1 MLDKL
6 FRVHSEKNGAAMNGT
21 ASTKEGPPNGV
32 RRALSER
39 PTPDMLRRTDS
50 MTAFHAQKEFQD
62 RTVSIGNDEREYFV
76 SGCLLLLDCARSDL
90 ERVHATVKESPTLVN
105 FWDYDRRT
113 PLHVA
118 SSEGRAD
125 VVKYLLAHDARPN
138 RSDRWGGSPLDDAL
152 RRGHQATVE
161 LLRSKGARLGT
172 ADHVAQLMA
181 ACNAGDVRDVEDCL
195 AAPGAD
201 VNVRDFVAISGARP
215 DIRRDW
221 DPRVVKVLT
230 ACWADEPR
238 LRPSFRAVIEMIEA
252 ADVDVEVIVQAG
264 LDQSVHTTKSKNLR
278 RGSIQSRK
286 RVAKKQPSP
295 HGLPSFYQ
303 HQAGGNHQPPDRQ
316 QSMDNCKCT
325 IC

>member
-6 FRVHSEKNGAAMNGT
+6 FRAHSEKNGMVNQMNGT
-21 ASTKEGPPNGV
+21 ASTKENPGV
-32 RRALSER
+32 RRELSER

-76 SGCLLLLDCARSDL
+76 SGCLLLLDCARGDL
-90 ERVHATVKESPTLVN
+90 ERVHA
-105 FWDYDRRT
+105 
-113 PLHVA
+113 
-118 SSEGRAD
+118 
-125 VVKYLLAHDARPN
+125 VV
-138 RSDRWGGSPLDDAL
+138 
-152 RRGHQATVE
+152 
-161 LLRSKGARLGT
+161 
-172 ADHVAQLMA
+172 M
-181 ACNAGDVRDVEDCL
+181 
-195 AAPGAD
+195 
-201 VNVRDFVAISGARP
+201 
-215 DIRRDW
+215 
-221 DPRVVKVLT
+221 
-230 ACWADEPR
+230 
-238 LRPSFRAVIEMIEA
+238 
-252 ADVDVEVIVQAG
+252 DVEVIVQAG

-295 HGLPSFYQ
+295 AAMPSFYQ

>member
-6 FRVHSEKNGAAMNGT
+6 FRAHSEKNGLGEKNGGAAMNGT
-21 ASTKEGPPNGV
+21 ASTKENPGV
-32 RRALSER
+32 RRELSER

-76 SGCLLLLDCARSDL
+76 SGCLLLLDCARGDL
-90 ERVHATVKESPTLVN
+90 ERVHATVKDSPTLVN

-138 RSDRWGGSPLDDAL
+138 RSDRY
-152 RRGHQATVE
+152 
-161 LLRSKGARLGT
+161 
-172 ADHVAQLMA
+172 
-181 ACNAGDVRDVEDCL
+181 
-195 AAPGAD
+195 
-201 VNVRDFVAISGARP
+201 
-215 DIRRDW
+215 
-221 DPRVVKVLT
+221 
-230 ACWADEPR
+230 
-238 LRPSFRAVIEMIEA
+238 
-252 ADVDVEVIVQAG
+252 VEVIVQAG

-295 HGLPSFYQ
+295 AAMPSFYQ

>member
-6 FRVHSEKNGAAMNGT
+6 FRAHSEKNGLGEKNGGAAMNGT
-21 ASTKEGPPNGV
+21 ASTKENPGV
-32 RRALSER
+32 RRELSE
-39 PTPDMLRRTDS
+39 
-50 MTAFHAQKEFQD
+50 
-62 RTVSIGNDEREYFV
+62 
-76 SGCLLLLDCARSDL
+76 
-90 ERVHATVKESPTLVN
+90 
-105 FWDYDRRT
+105 
-113 PLHVA
+113 
-118 SSEGRAD
+118 
-125 VVKYLLAHDARPN
+125 
-138 RSDRWGGSPLDDAL
+138 
-152 RRGHQATVE
+152 
-161 LLRSKGARLGT
+161 
-172 ADHVAQLMA
+172 
-181 ACNAGDVRDVEDCL
+181 
-195 AAPGAD
+195 
-201 VNVRDFVAISGARP
+201 
-215 DIRRDW
+215 
-221 DPRVVKVLT
+221 VLT

-295 HGLPSFYQ
+295 AAMPSFYQ

>member
-76 SGCLLLLDCARSDL
+76 SGCLLLLDCARGDL
-90 ERVHATVKESPTLVN
+90 ERV
-105 FWDYDRRT
+105 
-113 PLHVA
+113 
-118 SSEGRAD
+118 
-125 VVKYLLAHDARPN
+125 
-138 RSDRWGGSPLDDAL
+138 
-152 RRGHQATVE
+152 
-161 LLRSKGARLGT
+161 
-172 ADHVAQLMA
+172 
-181 ACNAGDVRDVEDCL
+181 
-195 AAPGAD
+195 
-201 VNVRDFVAISGARP
+201 
-215 DIRRDW
+215 
-221 DPRVVKVLT
+221 
-230 ACWADEPR
+230 
-238 LRPSFRAVIEMIEA
+238 
-252 ADVDVEVIVQAG
+252 
-264 LDQSVHTTKSKNLR
+264 QSVHTTKSKNLR

-295 HGLPSFYQ
+295 AAMPSFYQ
-303 HQAGGNHQPPDRQ
+303 HQAGGNHAPPDRQ

>member
-1 MLDKL
+1 MLVGYGIEPGHEL
-6 FRVHSEKNGAAMNGT
+6 I
-21 ASTKEGPPNGV
+21 
-32 RRALSER
+32 LSELMQCSLLDYLR
-39 PTPDMLRRTDS
+39 SLRSHADGMPKPRAMRYAVELSRGMRYLHEQTPAVLHRDLKP
-50 MTAFHAQKEFQD
+50 A
-62 RTVSIGNDEREYFV
+62 N
-76 SGCLLLLDCARSDL
+76 LLLDTSNTLRITDFGLATTRRRGRDAKDSGRLEARKQITKSVTRVSTQYDL
-90 ERVHATVKESPTLVN
+90 TGATGSFRFMAPE
-105 FWDYDRRT
+105 
-113 PLHVA
+113 VA
-118 SSEGRAD
+118 LSQPYGRKCD
-125 VVKYLLAHDARPN
+125 VYSFAMIFYYLLDS
-138 RSDRWGGSPLDDAL
+138 RSPWANKDGETA
-152 RRGHQATVE
+152 
-161 LLRSKGARLGT
+161 ARL
-172 ADHVAQLMA
+172 
-181 ACNAGDVRDVEDCL
+181 
-195 AAPGAD
+195 
-201 VNVRDFVAISGARP
+201 AISGARP

-221 DPRVVKVLT
+221 GPRVVKVLT

>member
-6 FRVHSEKNGAAMNGT
+6 FRAHSEKNGLGEKNGGAAMNGT
-21 ASTKEGPPNGV
+21 ASTKEVP
-32 RRALSER
+32 RTDSQSRR
-39 PTPDMLRRTDS
+39 PTPDMKYDLTGATGSFRFMAPEVALSQPYGRKCDVYS
-50 MTAFHAQKEFQD
+50 FAMIF
-62 RTVSIGNDEREYFV
+62 YY
-76 SGCLLLLDCARSDL
+76 LLDSRSPWANKDG
-90 ERVHATVKESPTLVN
+90 ETA
-105 FWDYDRRT
+105 
-113 PLHVA
+113 
-118 SSEGRAD
+118 
-125 VVKYLLAHDARPN
+125 
-138 RSDRWGGSPLDDAL
+138 
-152 RRGHQATVE
+152 
-161 LLRSKGARLGT
+161 ARL
-172 ADHVAQLMA
+172 
-181 ACNAGDVRDVEDCL
+181 
-195 AAPGAD
+195 
-201 VNVRDFVAISGARP
+201 AISGARP

-295 HGLPSFYQ
+295 AAMPSFYQ

>member
-32 RRALSER
+32 RRALS
-39 PTPDMLRRTDS
+39 
-50 MTAFHAQKEFQD
+50 
-62 RTVSIGNDEREYFV
+62 
-76 SGCLLLLDCARSDL
+76 
-90 ERVHATVKESPTLVN
+90 
-105 FWDYDRRT
+105 
-113 PLHVA
+113 
-118 SSEGRAD
+118 
-125 VVKYLLAHDARPN
+125 
-138 RSDRWGGSPLDDAL
+138 
-152 RRGHQATVE
+152 
-161 LLRSKGARLGT
+161 
-172 ADHVAQLMA
+172 
-181 ACNAGDVRDVEDCL
+181 
-195 AAPGAD
+195 
-201 VNVRDFVAISGARP
+201 
-215 DIRRDW
+215 
-221 DPRVVKVLT
+221 
-230 ACWADEPR
+230 
-238 LRPSFRAVIEMIEA
+238 
-252 ADVDVEVIVQAG
+252 DVDVEVIVQAG

>member
-6 FRVHSEKNGAAMNGT
+6 FRAHSEKNGLGEKNGGAAMNGT
-21 ASTKEGPPNGV
+21 ASTKENPGV
-32 RRALSER
+32 RRELSER
-39 PTPDMLRRTDS
+39 PTPDML
-50 MTAFHAQKEFQD
+50 
-62 RTVSIGNDEREYFV
+62 I
-76 SGCLLLLDCARSDL
+76 
-90 ERVHATVKESPTLVN
+90 
-105 FWDYDRRT
+105 
-113 PLHVA
+113 
-118 SSEGRAD
+118 
-125 VVKYLLAHDARPN
+125 
-138 RSDRWGGSPLDDAL
+138 
-152 RRGHQATVE
+152 
-161 LLRSKGARLGT
+161 
-172 ADHVAQLMA
+172 
-181 ACNAGDVRDVEDCL
+181 
-195 AAPGAD
+195 
-201 VNVRDFVAISGARP
+201 AISGARP

-295 HGLPSFYQ
+295 AAMPSFYQ

>member
-6 FRVHSEKNGAAMNGT
+6 FRAHSEKNGLGEKNGGAAMNGT
-21 ASTKEGPPNGV
+21 ASTKENPGV
-32 RRALSER
+32 RRELSER

-76 SGCLLLLDCARSDL
+76 SGCLLLLDCA
-90 ERVHATVKESPTLVN
+90 
-105 FWDYDRRT
+105 
-113 PLHVA
+113 
-118 SSEGRAD
+118 
-125 VVKYLLAHDARPN
+125 
-138 RSDRWGGSPLDDAL
+138 
-152 RRGHQATVE
+152 Q
-161 LLRSKGARLGT
+161 
-172 ADHVAQLMA
+172 
-181 ACNAGDVRDVEDCL
+181 
-195 AAPGAD
+195 
-201 VNVRDFVAISGARP
+201 
-215 DIRRDW
+215 
-221 DPRVVKVLT
+221 
-230 ACWADEPR
+230 
-238 LRPSFRAVIEMIEA
+238 A

-295 HGLPSFYQ
+295 AAMPSFYQ
-303 HQAGGNHQPPDRQ
+303 HQAGGNHAPPDRQ